1 MATSSQ
7 AAKPAQ
13 AKPAQPTPELDF
25 DSALAALPD
34 MVEDEAPQK
43 VLKLTQFVDDLKQE
57 YPDAKRY
64 DIYLFSD
71 RLQRFD
77 NPWND
82 NAASIYVKPAL
93 VVVAPKAKGAK
104 QVRLS
109 NAPFNAKYETT
120 NWAITF
126 SESAARQID
135 TSAAVNL
142 LKVVPEQQTYNSN
155 RYYPSR
161 IEKLDK
167 TQQACAQLLMTQLH
181 SSFPTFKKA
190 RSQQSRPAE
199 RIDDSFLADL
209 MLCA

>member
-1 MATSSQ
+1 M
-7 AAKPAQ
+7 
-13 AKPAQPTPELDF
+13 
-25 DSALAALPD
+25 PD
-34 MVEDEAPQK
+34 VVEDDEEPVVEDEAPQK
-43 VLKLTQFVDDLKQE
+43 VLKLTQFVDDLKQT

-82 NAASIYVKPAL
+82 NNASIYVKPAL
-93 VVVAPKAKGAK
+93 VVVAPKTKGAK
-104 QVRLS
+104 QIRLS

-126 SESAARQID
+126 SESAARKID
-135 TSAAVNL
+135 TSATVNL
-142 LKVVPEQQTYNSN
+142 LKVLPEEQSLNSN

-161 IEKLDK
+161 IEKMDN
-167 TQQACAQLLMTQLH
+167 TQQAYAQLLMTQLH

-199 RIDDSFLADL
+199 RVDDSFLADL